1 MQQYSTI
8 IVAISPAFSVFD
20 PTVPR
25 LVTQTCKGDVD
36 QVDPIRSAT
45 KLVYCNTAPLNAA
58 PLLASGN
65 LRHSFLKAYLSSSFK
80 LSFVL

>member
-25 LVTQTCKGDVD
+25 LVTQTCKGD
-36 QVDPIRSAT
+36 VDPIRSAT